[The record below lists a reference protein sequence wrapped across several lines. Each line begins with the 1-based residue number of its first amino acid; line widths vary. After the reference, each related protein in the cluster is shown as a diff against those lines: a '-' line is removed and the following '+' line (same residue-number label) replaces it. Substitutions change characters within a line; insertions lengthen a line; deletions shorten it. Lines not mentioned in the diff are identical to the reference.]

1 MTSGAG
7 VVAGRLRARRAEIE
21 QAIFARVRYV
31 APSAAGDRD
40 AEYVA
45 GLRAAV
51 GAAVEFVLTG
61 IERGEERPT
70 PIPTAAVAQAQRA
83 VRSGVSLETVLRRY
97 TAGYTMLGDYVIEEA
112 ENAALVGQL
121 RPLLRVQAS
130 LLERL
135 TGAIADEYGRELE
148 RVRRSHGHRR
158 LELVRALL
166 SGERVDDGGE
176 LGYGLDGEHLGVIG
190 TGAGCREAL
199 QGLADGLDRR
209 LLCVARGEGSVWA
222 WLGGERSL
230 ARSDLRRWSAELQR
244 ARPVGT
250 GQEGRNRLGAGGAP
264 RGGGPTGDAEGTRD
278 GPAFAHAGP
287 SFALGE
293 PARGLAGWRL
303 THRQAQAAQAVALRR
318 PQKLTRYA
326 DVALLAAAL
335 RDDTLAE
342 SLSDIYLAPLD
353 DARNGGVVL
362 RETLRAYL
370 TVEHNVSAAAAV
382 LGVVRSTVENRLRT
396 VEERLG
402 RPVHACLAQL
412 EVALQLEQL
421 GGGADA
427 G

>member
-1 MTSGAG
+1 MTSGAR

-21 QAIFARVRYV
+21 QAIFARVRDV
-31 APSAAGDRD
+31 APSAMGDRD

-45 GLRAAV
+45 GLHAAV
-51 GAAVEFVLTG
+51 GAAVEFVLAG
-61 IERGEERPT
+61 IERGEERPA
-70 PIPTAAVAQAQRA
+70 PIPSAAVAQAQRA

-112 ENAALVGQL
+112 ENAELVGQL
-121 RPLLRVQAS
+121 RRLLRVQAS

-135 TGAIADEYGRELE
+135 TSTIADEYGRELE

-166 SGERVDDGGE
+166 AGERIDDGGE
-176 LGYGLDGEHLGVIG
+176 LGYGLDGEHLGVIA

-199 QGLADGLDRR
+199 GNLAEGLDRR
-209 LLCVARGEGSVWA
+209 LLCVARGGGVVWA

-230 ARSDLRRWSAELQR
+230 DRSDLKRWIAELQSACPAETASQGNR
-244 ARPVGT
+244 APGRVGT
-250 GQEGRNRLGAGGAP
+250 CGSAG
-264 RGGGPTGDAEGTRD
+264 DSLD
-278 GPAFAHAGP
+278 GPA
-287 SFALGE
+287 FALGE
-293 PARGLAGWRL
+293 PARSLAGWRL
-303 THRQAQAAQAVALRR
+303 THRQAQAARAVALRR

-326 DVALLAAAL
+326 DVALLATAL
-335 RDDTLAE
+335 KDDTLAE

-353 DARNGGVVL
+353 DARNGGLAL

-370 TVEHNVSAAAAV
+370 AAEHNVSAAAAV

-402 RPVHACLAQL
+402 RPVHACLAEL
-412 EVALQLEQL
+412 EVALRLQEL
-421 GGGADA
+421 GEASIPENSPLRQGFT
-427 G
+427 